1 METATPTDVSQPV
14 MVLWIYFSALRNWYP
29 NPISLL
35 QSGETVFPLFANF
48 SIVTVTIIVMH
59 YNYIAFPGHMPGTE
73 V

>member
-1 METATPTDVSQPV
+1 MEIATPTAVSQPV
-14 MVLWIYFSALRNWYP
+14 MVLWLHFSALRNWYP

-35 QSGETVFPLFANF
+35 PSGETVFPSFANF
-48 SIVTVTIIVMH
+48 STVPVTILVTH